1 MRESQIF
8 RVRKDRVGAPRGIEH
23 DLGFLELGH
32 VVVEVAHLE
41 RRRCHE
47 TVAAGFV
54 SCFDPANIKQ
64 NDFRLFGLWS
74 KSGND
79 GVQRTHP

>member
-1 MRESQIF
+1 M
-8 RVRKDRVGAPRGIEH
+8 RVGAPQRIEH

-47 TVAAGFV
+47 TMAAGFV
-54 SCFDPANIKQ
+54 ACFDAANIKQ
-64 NDFRLFGLWS
+64 NDFRLFGFWS